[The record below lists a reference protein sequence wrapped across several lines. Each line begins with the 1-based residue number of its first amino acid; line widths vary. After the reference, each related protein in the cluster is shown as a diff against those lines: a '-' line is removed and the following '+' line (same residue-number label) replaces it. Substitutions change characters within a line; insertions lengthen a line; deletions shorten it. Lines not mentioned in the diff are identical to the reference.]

1 METYKDFLGRI
12 SYQQPELLLE
22 EGDFK
27 PDKRVYEK
35 VDPDNSFKPFFGDTV
50 VFELDSS
57 TKEMI
62 SKRIKKLYDT
72 VPACFSEQINTDT
85 LHMTLHDLSASDKL
99 EKVSAAMFK
108 NEVELLRLV
117 KVKPQQPKTIKMK
130 SNYIINM
137 VNTSLVLA
145 LVPENETEWIKL
157 QALYD
162 LINEVRVCPYPFLTP
177 HITLAYF
184 NYNGFDQK
192 SADKLRALVFELNKK
207 SLPVTLDTNKLYY
220 QKFTS
225 MNEYFSVFGIV

>member
-1 METYKDFLGRI
+1 METYKDFLERI
-12 SYQQPELLLE
+12 SYQYPELLLE

-35 VDPDNSFKPFFGDTV
+35 VNPDNRFKPFFGDTV

-57 TKEMI
+57 TKERVI
-62 SKRIKKLYDT
+62 QQIKKLYDA
-72 VPACFSEQINTDT
+72 VPVCFSEQINTDT
-85 LHMTLHDLSASDKL
+85 FHMTLHDLSASDKL
-99 EKVSAAMFK
+99 EKVAAEVFK

-117 KVKPQQPKTIKMK
+117 KEKPQQPKTIKMK

-162 LINEVRVCPYPFLTP
+162 LVNEVRVCPYPFLTP
-177 HITLAYF
+177 PRKPAS
-184 NYNGFDQK
+184 
-192 SADKLRALVFELNKK
+192 SAVR
-207 SLPVTLDTNKLYY
+207 S
-220 QKFTS
+220 
-225 MNEYFSVFGIV
+225 

>member
-1 METYKDFLGRI
+1 MEAYKDFLTRI
-12 SYQQPELLLE
+12 SYQRPELLLE

-72 VPACFSEQINTDT
+72 VPECFSEQIDTDT

-99 EKVSAAMFK
+99 EKVSAEVFK

-157 QALYD
+157 QELYD

-184 NYNGFDQK
+184 NYNGFD
-192 SADKLRALVFELNKK
+192 ADTAQRLRAAALELNRNSFEL
-207 SLPVTLDTNKLYY
+207 TLDTGRLFY
-220 QKFTS
+220 QIFTD
-225 MNEYFSVFGIV
+225 MNHYHSVFALG

>member
-1 METYKDFLGRI
+1 METYKDFLARI

-35 VDPDNSFKPFFGDTV
+35 VNPDNSFKPFFGDTV

-99 EKVSAAMFK
+99 EKVSAEVFK
-108 NEVELLRLV
+108 NEVELLRFV
-117 KVKPQQPKTIKMK
+117 KG
-130 SNYIINM
+130 N
-137 VNTSLVLA
+137 L
-145 LVPENETEWIKL
+145 
-157 QALYD
+157 
-162 LINEVRVCPYPFLTP
+162 
-177 HITLAYF
+177 
-184 NYNGFDQK
+184 
-192 SADKLRALVFELNKK
+192 
-207 SLPVTLDTNKLYY
+207 
-220 QKFTS
+220 
-225 MNEYFSVFGIV
+225 